1 MCGVYYNFQP
11 KVLMMWLAYIP
22 QKLALKA
29 IPENK
34 FKSMLNHDNI
44 IEMKSPKVITVGNKR
59 LDA

>member
-1 MCGVYYNFQP
+1 
-11 KVLMMWLAYIP
+11 MMWLAYIP